1 MKLHVLLLIAFAV
14 ALAACGEKEQ
24 AAAPTESEMDAREAA
39 AVETP
44 ETEAPATEALEAAVD
59 EVDDELE
66 SGPDTT
72 MAAVQEWRTEALLD
86 HMHAHAEQLDDLN
99 YALADGDLFRASTSA
114 YWLSRHDVVKGLP
127 DDLQPYVAG
136 MRDAAL
142 AVEEAE
148 DIETAKAAAKRV
160 GEACQSC
167 HEAAE
172 VTAS

>member
-24 AAAPTESEMDAREAA
+24 AAAPTESEMDAPEAA

-44 ETEAPATEALEAAVD
+44 ETEAPETEALEAAA
-59 EVDDELE
+59 DDEFE
-66 SGPDTT
+66 SGPDAT

-114 YWLSRHDVVKGLP
+114 YWLSRHEVVKGLP
-127 DDLQPYVAG
+127 DDLQPFVAG

-160 GEACQSC
+160 GEACQAC

-172 VTAS
+172 VTTS